1 MTIIE
6 KLIARHSDRDKVS
19 AGEVV
24 WMTIDYR
31 SARDFGG
38 PNVVE
43 HLTQHGVSN
52 PVLDPS
58 RTFFTF
64 DTNAPANT
72 TGYADNQ
79 HKCRIFARKFGANLF
94 DVDRGIGTH
103 VALEEGLVKPG
114 MTAVGTDSHF
124 NILGA
129 VGVFGQ
135 GMGDL
140 DVAFIFKSGRT
151 WFDVP
156 PTIRVILKGRPAS
169 TCQPKD
175 MALFLMRELG
185 TDKALGK
192 AVEIYG
198 DAIEAL
204 DLPGRIT
211 VASMATEAGAI
222 SFFMPPAHCVS
233 DFFKEFG
240 RKSLLNPLLQAE
252 GENRRDARSTD
263 SQPQADPDA
272 EYEAEYQFGVEGLTP
287 QATPPGTPN
296 GAKPVVEFKGVRVD
310 SVFVGSCTNGRWED
324 FQAVRT
330 ILKGNHV
337 ASGVMLKMV
346 PSTREVYLRIMEDGT
361 LADLVRAGAIVTQ
374 AGCGGCASG
383 QVGMTGKGEVQ
394 VSTSNRNFRGK
405 QGLGDTY
412 LASPRTAA
420 WTALRGTI
428 CNED

>member
-1 MTIIE
+1 MTLIE
-6 KLIARHSDRDKVS
+6 KIIAAHTAQSRVK

-24 WMTIDYR
+24 WMNIDYR

-38 PNVVE
+38 PNVVDN
-43 HLTQHGVSN
+43 LVAHGGAK
-52 PVLDPS
+52 PVADPAL
-58 RTFFTF
+58 TFFTF

-79 HKCRIFARKFGANLF
+79 QKCRVFARKHGATLF
-94 DVDRGIGTH
+94 DVDRGVGTH
-103 VALEEGLVKPG
+103 VALEEGLVRPG

-129 VGVFGQ
+129 VGAFGQ

-140 DVAFIFKSGRT
+140 DVAYIFKSGRT

-156 PTIRVILKGRPAS
+156 PTIRVELVGCPEGRA
-169 TCQPKD
+169 TPKD
-175 MALFLMRELG
+175 IALFLMRELG
-185 TDKALGK
+185 TDTALGK
-192 AVEIYG
+192 AVELYG
-198 DAIEAL
+198 DTIEAL
-204 DLPGRIT
+204 DFSGRIT

-222 SFFMPPAHCVS
+222 SFFLPPS
-233 DFFKEFG
+233 DSVTEFFATNG
-240 RKSLLNPLLQAE
+240 RN
-252 GENRRDARSTD
+252 ARST
-263 SQPQADPDA
+263 SPQPFADPDA
-272 EYEAEYQFGVEGLTP
+272 EYEAELKLDISGLP
-287 QATPPGTPN
+287 PLASLPGTPN
-296 GAKPVVEFKGVRVD
+296 GAKAVAEFKGVKVD

-337 ASGVMLKMV
+337 APGVMLKMV
-346 PSTREVYLRIMEDGT
+346 PSTREVYLKIMEDGT

-420 WTALRGTI
+420 WTALRGEI